1 MTVKTQGLVL
11 LLELA
16 AVAVET
22 IYRGTAGRRW
32 WAVDSASL
40 TSSGKAPQRTDP
52 KSGKLQGGS
61 TEFSPEIGILLHP
74 MREGS
79 LAFSENAN
87 DPEGMGWNN
96 RILTWLGKFR
106 RRTCQ
111 ARFPI

>member
-52 KSGKLQGGS
+52 KSGKLQGGL
-61 TEFSPEIGILLHP
+61 TEFRKLKHFICC
-74 MREGS
+74 
-79 LAFSENAN
+79 
-87 DPEGMGWNN
+87 
-96 RILTWLGKFR
+96 LGDLFL
-106 RRTCQ
+106 
-111 ARFPI
+111 F

>member
-74 MREGS
+74 MREG
-79 LAFSENAN
+79 
-87 DPEGMGWNN
+87 MGCNN
-96 RILTWLGKFR
+96 RILNWLGKFMR
-106 RRTCQ
+106 KTCQ